1 MIRSFKK
8 WLMNDD
14 AVVAIEA
21 GLLMPLMLI
30 ILMGMFD
37 TGSAIL
43 TNQKVIN
50 SSQTVSDLLGRYD
63 VITDD
68 VLNECVEAGKLM
80 MTPYDLSGYGVDVV
94 GIQFDGG
101 STNPVEIWRDT
112 INMPANGDIVT
123 NAAGLGSDEEGVI
136 GVTVNY
142 TFHPLFS
149 GGFIGDINFEEV
161 SYVRGRSG
169 LFVTRE

>member
-1 MIRSFKK
+1 MIRSFHT
-8 WLMNDD
+8 WLKNDD
-14 AVVAIEA
+14 AVIAIEA

-37 TGSAIL
+37 TGNAVL

-68 VLNECVEAGKLM
+68 ILIECVEAGKLM
-80 MTPYDLSGYGVDVV
+80 MVPNDITGYGIDIV

-101 STNPVEIWRDT
+101 PDTPVERWRDT
-112 INMPANGDIVT
+112 ANMSPNPSIVS
-123 NAAGLGSDEEGVI
+123 NAAGLGADEEGVI
-136 GVTVNY
+136 GVTVSY
-142 TFHPLFS
+142 TYNPLFS
-149 GGFIGDINFEEV
+149 SSFIGEMDFEEV
-161 SYVRGRSG
+161 SYVRGRSS

>member
-1 MIRSFKK
+1 MKKSLFKWFK
-8 WLMNDD
+8 NED
-14 AVVAIEA
+14 AVVAVEV
-21 GLLMPLMLI
+21 GMLMPVMLM

-43 TNQKVIN
+43 MNQKVIN

-68 VLNECVEAGKLM
+68 VLNECVEAGRLM
-80 MTPYDLSGYGVDVV
+80 MSPYDLTGYGIDVV
-94 GIQFDGG
+94 GIQFDG
-101 STNPVEIWRDT
+101 SSDNPVEIWRDT
-112 INMPANGDIVT
+112 LNMTQNPDMVD
-123 NAAGLGSDEEGVI
+123 NAAGLGDDEEGVI
-136 GVTVNY
+136 GVTVFY
-142 TFHPLFS
+142 TFNPFFS
-149 GGFIGDINFEEV
+149 GGFIGNLDFQEV